1 MLVLV
6 TTLLPSHSTPP
17 ENIIETS
24 KWLAGIEYSRLDQG
38 HLFEYAKENMVEE
51 TLAAIDSKAFEV
63 ADEVREYLR
72 MYSVDTRCVQL
83 SGRWCVGCTPSHPY
97 LT

>member
-6 TTLLPSHSTPP
+6 TTLLPSHSSLL

-38 HLFEYAKENMVEE
+38 HLSKYAKENMVEE
-51 TLAAIDSKAFEV
+51 THAAIHAKAFDIDAKDQV
-63 ADEVREYLR
+63 GRGHTRLSLASLPHPSLAL
-72 MYSVDTRCVQL
+72 YSIAI
-83 SGRWCVGCTPSHPY
+83 
-97 LT
+97 

>member
-6 TTLLPSHSTPP
+6 TTLLPSHSSLL

-24 KWLAGIEYSRLDQG
+24 KWLAGIEYSRLDKG
-38 HLFEYAKENMVEE
+38 HLSKYAKENMVEE

-63 ADEVREYLR
+63 ADKVRE
-72 MYSVDTRCVQL
+72 
-83 SGRWCVGCTPSHPY
+83 
-97 LT
+97 